1 MELVNT
7 FSVPATMDD
16 AWKLLTD
23 VSRIGPCLPGATV
36 EPLGDDRYAGAVS
49 VKVGPI
55 KVAYQGEARFRTID
69 AGAREMVLDARGAE
83 KSGKGSAA
91 AVIAVELFAA
101 GADRTDVK
109 VVTNLQVTGKVAQF
123 GRSAMRDVSGR
134 IVDQFAGNLAA
145 LLGEVKGV
153 GVPPPTERATDGT
166 GPVRTPDTTPA
177 VANDI
182 DALALLAGPLKRA
195 AVPAAAFSLGVAVS
209 ALIGLIRAA
218 RTSAK
223 PAAPCGYVHA

>member
-7 FSVPATMDD
+7 FSVPATLDD
-16 AWKLLTD
+16 AWNLLTD

-36 EPLGDDRYAGAVS
+36 EPLDDDRYAGAVS

-69 AGAREMVLDARGAE
+69 AGARELVLDARGTE

-91 AVIAVELFAA
+91 AVIAVALASA

-109 VVTNLQVTGKVAQF
+109 VVTDLQVTGKVAQF

-134 IVDQFAGNLAA
+134 IIDQFAGNLAT
-145 LLGEVKGV
+145 LLGETNGA
-153 GVPPPTERATDGT
+153 GVPSPSQ
-166 GPVRTPDTTPA
+166 RTPGDAEQSSKPEA
-177 VANDI
+177 AAAASDI

-195 AVPAAAFSLGVAVS
+195 AGPAAAFSLGVAVS
-209 ALIGLIRAA
+209 ALAGLIRAA
-218 RTSAK
+218 RTSGK
-223 PAAPCGYVHA
+223 PAAPRGCVHA